1 MNTFKQFFNHNSV
14 LLEFFNSIDG
24 AVSHIDHLE
33 ENILNYGEK
42 GVVDIITQVEAA
54 ANYFVKDTGY
64 KISAKFDGAPA
75 IVAGVDPSGRF
86 FVASKSAFNKNPKI
100 NYTKDDIF

>member
-1 MNTFKQFFNHNSV
+1 MNTFKQFFNYNSV

-42 GVVDIITQVEAA
+42 GVVDIEAEFLA
-54 ANYFVKDTGY
+54 DFSDNFQM
-64 KISAKFDGAPA
+64 
-75 IVAGVDPSGRF
+75 
-86 FVASKSAFNKNPKI
+86 
-100 NYTKDDIF
+100 